1 MLDDKAACLE
11 RHERFIKRVLKSQI
25 VWGLKNKVGWAV
37 APSNDDD
44 KTIMMFWSDRAYAAQ
59 CAKEEWSD
67 YEPTAILLE
76 KFLAAWLPGLDK
88 DGMLVGT
95 NWNAHLI
102 GLEVSPQQLR
112 EELIVS

>member
-1 MLDDKAACLE
+1 MLDDKVACIE
-11 RHERFIKRVLKSQI
+11 RYERFIKRVQKSQV

-44 KTIMMFWSDRAYAAQ
+44 ISVMVFWSDRAYAAQ
-59 CAKEEWSD
+59 CAKEEWAE
-67 YEPTAILLE
+67 YHPTAIPLD
-76 KFLAAWLPGLDK
+76 KFVTIWLPGLDK

-102 GLEVSPQQLR
+102 GVEVTPLQLR
-112 EELIVS
+112 EELSVP